1 MFDFQPRKLGER
13 SEKIWNGDGTRTI
26 KALQIQ
32 IVKTWL
38 TYQKNDYIEHAS
50 PEAFLAQHTVSHVIF
65 QNFLKVP
72 PLWKTV
78 CCELDINYIR
88 ILDLIK
94 IYILINRK
102 SEQEGLHIFTHSQN
116 RILDVRQPLQYRYL
130 SIIIVYTNACIKI
143 SLYFLYV
150 FLFFSIQKIKVLLW
164 IKKFFLGIKL
174 LIMQ

>member
-26 KALQIQ
+26 NALQIK

-38 TYQKNDYIEHAS
+38 AYQKNDYIEHAS
-50 PEAFLAQHTVSHVIF
+50 PEAFLVQHTVSHVIF

-72 PLWKTV
+72 PSLLWKTV
-78 CCELDINYIR
+78 CCELYVIKYIR

-116 RILDVRQPLQYRYL
+116 RRETAVTIPIFINYHSTYKFM
-130 SIIIVYTNACIKI
+130 YTQIYKCM
-143 SLYFLYV
+143 Y
-150 FLFFSIQKIKVLLW
+150 
-164 IKKFFLGIKL
+164 
-174 LIMQ
+174 